1 MRVRKKIDRFLGIS
15 LSLIMGILVI
25 DVLWQVASRY
35 LLSTPSPF
43 TDELA
48 GFLLIWVGLLGAAY
62 ITGTHGHLAIDLLPS
77 KLNPENKK
85 KLNLLINILIT
96 AFAITVLIIG
106 GSWLVY
112 TRFKFGQISASLSLP
127 LGYVYSVLP
136 ISGIFIV
143 YYSLS
148 NSYLEYKSNIE

>member
-1 MRVRKKIDRFLGIS
+1 MRIRKKIDYILGII
-15 LSLIMGILVI
+15 LSLIMGILVL

-77 KLNPENKK
+77 KLKPEKRK
-85 KLNLLINILIT
+85 KLNLVINFLIT
-96 AFAITVLIIG
+96 AFAFTVLIIG

-136 ISGIFIV
+136 ISGVFIV

-148 NSYLEYKSNIE
+148 NSYFEFKGIIE

>member
-1 MRVRKKIDRFLGIS
+1 MRIRKKIDHILGII
-15 LSLIMGILVI
+15 LSFIMGILVI

-77 KLNPENKK
+77 KLEPEKKK
-85 KLNLLINILIT
+85 KLNLVINFLIT
-96 AFAITVLIIG
+96 AFAFTVLIIG

-136 ISGIFIV
+136 ISGVFIV

-148 NSYLEYKSNIE
+148 NSYFEFKSNIE

>member
-1 MRVRKKIDRFLGIS
+1 MRVRRKIDRFLGIS

-62 ITGTHGHLAIDLLPS
+62 ITGTHGYLAIDLLPS
-77 KLNPENKK
+77 KLNPKNKR
-85 KLNLLINILIT
+85 KLNLLINILIM
-96 AFAITVLIIG
+96 AFAVTVLIIG

-148 NSYLEYKSNIE
+148 NSYLEYKNNIG